1 MRALQ
6 ASVVL
11 LSVLFCYCQ
20 CYCLLLLLL
29 VLLLKCQKMLYLC
42 SCLAHKFAPNCE
54 RREFLKQTQLTVAP
68 KFVSISLWRLVW
80 KRFGILDKKKLA
92 TALNLR
98 YECQQRSA
106 LWYCL
111 ICSEYEQYNSACFTS
126 TKELYLD
133 LQCNSVLSAASY
145 SYQQSYKM
153 TQKMLK
159 ANTY

>member
-1 MRALQ
+1 MTVTTLDLALMLTMRALQ

-68 KFVSISLWRLVW
+68 KFVSISLETSLEEIWN
-80 KRFGILDKKKLA
+80 FG
-92 TALNLR
+92 
-98 YECQQRSA
+98 
-106 LWYCL
+106 
-111 ICSEYEQYNSACFTS
+111 
-126 TKELYLD
+126 
-133 LQCNSVLSAASY
+133 
-145 SYQQSYKM
+145 
-153 TQKMLK
+153 
-159 ANTY
+159 